1 MSGKIK
7 ARTESQID
15 EFIEDLE
22 NEDDEIKSTTEE
34 TKEFYIKTLVYLKEI
49 GMSLNIFE
57 ICSIS
62 KRNEFIPQKGFSQSS
77 HWVFKIMINEN
88 IEQSIRYP
96 VVDIKI
102 DYLNEEMRDKRY
114 EEILNSLKEVGVRII
129 EV

>member
-22 NEDDEIKSTTEE
+22 NEDNEIKSTPEE
-34 TKEFYIKTLVYLKEI
+34 TKEHYIKTLVYLKEI

-62 KRNEFIPQKGFSQSS
+62 KRSEFVPQKGFSQSS
-77 HWVFKIMINEN
+77 HWVFKIVINEN

-102 DYLNEEMRDKRY
+102 EYLNEEMRDRRY
-114 EEILNSLKEVGVRII
+114 DEILISLEEIGVRII